1 LAAPRV
7 SVVVPCYNLGPY
19 LAEAVDSA
27 LGQTF
32 ADIEIVVV
40 DDGSTDPETRAI
52 LDTFSRPKTR
62 VLRSENR
69 GLPGAKNFGIAHTSG
84 DLLCMLDAD
93 DLLEPQM
100 LARSV
105 AALDAAPSIAFAS
118 HWLRTFGDE
127 QWDWTPSSCAFPA
140 LLDMNTVNGSALVR
154 RSAVESVG
162 GFDETFLDG
171 CEDWDFWITMVEQ
184 GHPGTII
191 PEFLFRYRRRTGS
204 MSRVMMEDKH
214 PALYRR
220 LVSKHTASYRAHL
233 EPLLVRREREE
244 AHLRG
249 QIHDLELD
257 EYLLL
262 TPQVTSARDDLRDV
276 ERWRQ
281 AEDDAAAR
289 ARDAAV
295 KEEARLALEAAAQEA
310 RVERDAAVAAAGRL
324 AEEQAAIRREH
335 ADAESRYR
343 AAEAAAHQ
351 AMAEVGALRRSWSWR
366 LTSPLRAAL
375 ELVRPSKGSRR

>member
-1 LAAPRV
+1 M

-32 ADIEIVVV
+32 ADIEILVV

-262 TPQVTSARDDLRDV
+262 TPRLTSARDDLRDV
-276 ERWRQ
+276 ERWRK
-281 AEDDAAAR
+281 AEDEAAAL
-289 ARDAAV
+289 ARDAAL
-295 KEEARLALEAAAQEA
+295 KEEARA
-310 RVERDAAVAAAGRL
+310 ERDAAVAAAEHM
-324 AEEQAAIRREH
+324 AEEHAAMRRER

-343 AAEAAAHQ
+343 AAETAAHQ
-351 AMAEVGALRRSWSWR
+351 AMGEVAALRRSWSWR

-375 ELVRPSKGSRR
+375 DVVRPPKGSR

>member
-1 LAAPRV
+1 VAAPRV

-32 ADIEIVVV
+32 TDLEIVVV

-69 GLPGAKNFGIAHTSG
+69 GLPGAKNFGIGHTTG
-84 DLLCMLDAD
+84 ELLCMLDAD
-93 DLLEPQM
+93 DVLESHM
-100 LARSV
+100 LERSV

-127 QWDWTPSSCAFPA
+127 QWDWTPSSCDFPA

-154 RSAVESVG
+154 RSAVESIG

-214 PALYRR
+214 PSLYRR
-220 LVSKHTASYRAHL
+220 LASKHAASYRAHL
-233 EPLLVRREREE
+233 DALLVRREREE
-244 AHLRG
+244 AHLRH

-257 EYLLL
+257 EYLLV
-262 TPQVTSARDDLRDV
+262 TPQLTSARDDLRDA
-276 ERWRQ
+276 ERWRR
-281 AEDDAAAR
+281 AEQTVAAEREAAQTAAAEREAALASADRLRADLAAERAAAERAHDDAEASRR
-289 ARDAAV
+289 A
-295 KEEARLALEAAAQEA
+295 
-310 RVERDAAVAAAGRL
+310 VEAVAQR
-324 AEEQAAIRREH
+324 AIE
-335 ADAESRYR
+335 
-343 AAEAAAHQ
+343 
-351 AMAEVGALRRSWSWR
+351 EVGALRRSWSWR

-375 ELVRPSKGSRR
+375 DVVRPPKGSR

>member
-1 LAAPRV
+1 MAAPRV

-32 ADIEIVVV
+32 TDLEIVVV

-69 GLPGAKNFGIAHTSG
+69 GLPGAKNFGIGHTTG
-84 DLLCMLDAD
+84 ELLCMLDAD
-93 DLLEPQM
+93 DVLESHM
-100 LARSV
+100 LERSV

-127 QWDWTPSSCAFPA
+127 QWDWTPSSCDFPA

-154 RSAVESVG
+154 RSAVESIG

-214 PALYRR
+214 PSLYRR
-220 LVSKHTASYRAHL
+220 LASKHAASYRAHL
-233 EPLLVRREREE
+233 DALLVRREREE
-244 AHLRG
+244 AHLRH

-257 EYLLL
+257 EYLLV
-262 TPQVTSARDDLRDV
+262 TPQLTSARDDLRDA
-276 ERWRQ
+276 ERWRR
-281 AEDDAAAR
+281 AEQTVAAEREAAQTAAAEREAALASADRLRADLAAERAAAERAHDDAEASRR
-289 ARDAAV
+289 A
-295 KEEARLALEAAAQEA
+295 
-310 RVERDAAVAAAGRL
+310 VEAVAQR
-324 AEEQAAIRREH
+324 AIE
-335 ADAESRYR
+335 
-343 AAEAAAHQ
+343 
-351 AMAEVGALRRSWSWR
+351 EVGALRRSWSWR

-375 ELVRPSKGSRR
+375 DVVRPPKGSR